1 MPDGRAT
8 VHGVGVL
15 CVPGPHHTAFT
26 EYRSAGAVSRLSPR
40 GDLAHR
46 PKSFARR
53 TRRSFSPD
61 RVSGSSR
68 PGQPVLLAPRGRP
81 AMRDVLRCGGHF
93 ASPRSPPRT
102 STASPRL
109 AAPRRA
115 ARAPPHHA
123 ARPADRLAAPRRPAG
138 TASSHHAARAPPRHA
153 TPRGHPSPHRTA
165 RAASPLRAWRTTAS
179 PHRAPPRHTAPR
191 ARTTSRRLAPAT
203 PCAPARRL
211 ASRGCPGV
219 TPRACIALRYASR
232 GRVCVGRV
240 PAANKPASPYAFGA
254 ASTRRRRSAIRP
266 VPATRVRLAATPS
279 PGCSKPAPWSAGRP
293 ACASRPR
300 QVPGVTSACRS
311 PASRRRSG
319 PRRPGRHRGPSGCS

>member
-93 ASPRSPPRT
+93 AS
-102 STASPRL
+102 L
-109 AAPRRA
+109 RRQS
-115 ARAPPHHA
+115 
-123 ARPADRLAAPRRPAG
+123 L
-138 TASSHHAARAPPRHA
+138 APPRPA
-153 TPRGHPSPHRTA
+153 PR
-165 RAASPLRAWRTTAS
+165 TAS
-179 PHRAPPRHTAPR
+179 PHEHASPCLAPPRA
-191 ARTTSRRLAPAT
+191 ASRRAAAPA
-203 PCAPARRL
+203 L
-211 ASRGCPGV
+211 L
-219 TPRACIALRYASR
+219 PRACIALRYASR

-279 PGCSKPAPWSAGRP
+279 PGCSKPAPWSAGRR